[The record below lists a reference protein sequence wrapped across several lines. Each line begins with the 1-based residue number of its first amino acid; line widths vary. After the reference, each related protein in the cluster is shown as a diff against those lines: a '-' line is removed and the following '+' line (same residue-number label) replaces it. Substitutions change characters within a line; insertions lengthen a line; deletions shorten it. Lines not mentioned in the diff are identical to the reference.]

1 MPPTATST
9 TYPAWFT
16 TRQQAAWD
24 RYLAIPTPKRGDEA
38 WRFSNIK
45 QLDFTGFSRSVG
57 VPSTTV
63 DSGDAGARQEE
74 AAGRM
79 PAPRGPGILPGASVE
94 TTKSAKS
101 TVLGVP
107 PPLDLLARSNG
118 LEASAAKFVFVN
130 ETLIHAQSSL
140 PAGVVCLP
148 LAEALLTHS
157 ALVEAH
163 FMQQETRL
171 GSAKF
176 AALHEASLTNGMFI
190 HVPDNVE
197 VADPIEIHHWLA
209 GADTAIFPHTLVV
222 TGRHAKVRV
231 VEIFRS
237 ADDVQPGLAIA
248 FNDLAAGP
256 GSKLDYVAIQ
266 AFNELSRVIQI
277 NETAAARDASTTGFI
292 LNTGAA
298 WARNE
303 SLSRLEGPGSRSDM
317 LAVSI
322 ASGAQEY
329 DQRTFQHHVSPGAYS
344 DLLYKNSL
352 YDFATTIFS
361 GLIFV
366 DEGAHHTDAYQTCR
380 NLLMSDTCEANSMP
394 GLEINA
400 DQVKCSHGSTS
411 SQISEEE
418 IFYLRARGIGPA
430 AARQLIARGFSV
442 EVVARLGN
450 EALESLVIGFIDA
463 KFATIANSGKHC
475 S

>member
-1 MPPTATST
+1 MNSLVSAPTPSATF
-9 TYPAWFT
+9 PAWFI
-16 TRQQAAWD
+16 TRQQVAWN
-24 RYLAIPTPKRGDEA
+24 RYLATPTPKRGDEA
-38 WRFSNIK
+38 WRFANIK
-45 QLDFTGFSRSVG
+45 QLDFTGFSRS
-57 VPSTTV
+57 
-63 DSGDAGARQEE
+63 AG
-74 AAGRM
+74 G
-79 PAPRGPGILPGASVE
+79 
-94 TTKSAKS
+94 
-101 TVLGVP
+101 P

-118 LEASAAKFVFVN
+118 LEATAAKFVFVN
-130 ETLIHAQSSL
+130 ETLVHAQSNL
-140 PAGVVCLP
+140 PAGVVCLS
-148 LAEALLTHS
+148 LAEALVKHS
-157 ALVEAH
+157 ELVEAH

-197 VADPIEIHHWLA
+197 VARPIEIHHWLA
-209 GADTAIFPHTLVV
+209 GANTVIFPHTLVV
-222 TGRHAKVRV
+222 TGSHAKVRV
-231 VEIFRS
+231 VEMFRS
-237 ADDVQPGLAIA
+237 ADEQQPGLAIA

-266 AFNELSRVIQI
+266 AFNELSRVIHI

-303 SLSRLEGPGSRSDM
+303 SLSRLEGAGARSNM

-322 ASGAQEY
+322 PARAQEY
-329 DQRTFQHHVSPGAYS
+329 DQRTFQHHVSPGAFS

-361 GLIFV
+361 GLISV

-418 IFYLRARGIGPA
+418 IFYLRARGIDPT
-430 AARQLIARGFSV
+430 AARQLIACGFCV
-442 EVVARLGN
+442 EAVSRLGDD
-450 EALESLVIGFIDA
+450 ALETLVVGFIEA
-463 KFATIANSGKHC
+463 KFAAIAEENN
-475 S
+475 

>member
-1 MPPTATST
+1 MTTSPSATAAF
-9 TYPAWFT
+9 PAWFT
-16 TRQQAAWD
+16 TRQQAAWG
-24 RYLAIPTPKRGDEA
+24 RYLAIPTPKRGDES

-45 QLDFTGFSRSVG
+45 QLDFTGFTRGSG
-57 VPSTTV
+57 APSAT
-63 DSGDAGARQEE
+63 G
-74 AAGRM
+74 
-79 PAPRGPGILPGASVE
+79 
-94 TTKSAKS
+94 
-101 TVLGVP
+101 
-107 PPLDLLARSNG
+107 LLARSTG
-118 LEASAAKFVFVN
+118 LEATSAKFVFIN
-130 ETLIHAQSSL
+130 EILAHAESEL
-140 PAGVVCLP
+140 PAGVICLP
-148 LAEALLTHS
+148 LAEALVSHS
-157 ALVEAH
+157 ELVEAH

-190 HVPDNVE
+190 HVPNDVE
-197 VADPIEIHHWLA
+197 IPHPIEIHHWLA
-209 GADTAIFPHTLVV
+209 GDNTVIFPHTLVV
-222 TGRHAKVRV
+222 TGTHAKVRV
-231 VEIFRS
+231 VEMFRS
-237 ADDVQPGLAIA
+237 ADELQPGLAIA

-266 AFNELSRVIQI
+266 AFNEVSRVIQI

-303 SLSRLEGPGSRSDM
+303 SLSRLEGAGSRSDM

-322 ASGAQEY
+322 AAAAQEY
-329 DQRTFQHHVSPGAYS
+329 DQRTFQHHVSPGAFS

-352 YDFATTIFS
+352 YDFSTTIFS
-361 GLIFV
+361 GLISV

-418 IFYLRARGIGPA
+418 IFYLRARGIDPA
-430 AARQLIARGFSV
+430 AARQLIARGFSI
-442 EVVARLGN
+442 EVLARLGDA
-450 EALESLVIGFIDA
+450 ALEALVIGFIDA
-463 KFATIANSGKHC
+463 KFASIANGGS
-475 S
+475 